1 MPERPDD
8 ELGEPTR
15 RVDSFSDTEFDEY
28 VFTADDGDEDADGA
42 DDLVVPVESHRGAF
56 GEFGGE
62 SSGLIDR
69 TFREK
74 IVLVGVTR
82 QGEDEEDTAR
92 HLDELALL
100 VDTAG
105 ADAVARVEQRRQNPD
120 PATYLGSGKVTE
132 LKELCE
138 AVDADTVVFDDDLS
152 PAQQRNLEKLLG
164 RTAIDR
170 TAVILDIFAQNA
182 HSLEGKAQVEL
193 AQIRYRLPRLRGKG
207 KTLSQ
212 QRGGIG
218 ARQGG
223 GETQLEVD
231 RRRLLRRMHKL
242 EADLKD
248 IQRVRHTQA
257 KARQRSRLHRVA
269 IVGYTNAGKS
279 TLLNRLTD
287 AGVLVEDRL
296 FATLDATTRRLQLP
310 GGETVLL
317 TDTVGFITKLP
328 TQLVEAFKSTLEV
341 VVDADLLVHVI
352 DASAPDPEENI
363 VAVDRVLREIGADEV
378 PQLLVANKLDAD
390 PGGAKRLLVDHPGS
404 VAISARTGEAV
415 DDLLRT
421 IGDRLR
427 GLSTVTELVVP
438 FDRGDVLASLHREG
452 EVLVETATDD
462 GMRVRARLDDAAV
475 SRLREFV
482 VAASPGSPATT

>member
-1 MPERPDD
+1 VADRPV
-8 ELGEPTR
+8 P
-15 RVDSFSDTEFDEY
+15 
-28 VFTADDGDEDADGA
+28 ADG
-42 DDLVVPVESHRGAF
+42 HRGGF

-62 SSGLIDR
+62 SGGLIER
-69 TFREK
+69 SFRER

-82 QGEDEEDTAR
+82 AGEGDEDTER

-105 ADAVARVEQRRQNPD
+105 ADAVARVEQRRPAPD
-120 PATYLGSGKVTE
+120 PATYLGAGKVAE
-132 LKELCE
+132 LRELCE
-138 AVDADTVVFDDDLS
+138 SLDVDTVVFDDELS

-193 AQIRYRLPRLRGKG
+193 AQIRYRLPRLRGRG
-207 KTLSQ
+207 KALSQ

-242 EADLKD
+242 EADLVSV
-248 IQRVRHTQA
+248 QQVRTTQA
-257 KARQRSRLHRVA
+257 KARRRSRLSRVA

-296 FATLDATTRRLQLP
+296 FATLDATTRRLSLP
-310 GGETVLL
+310 GGEAVLL

-341 VVDADLLVHVI
+341 VVDADLLVHVV
-352 DASAPDPEENI
+352 DAAAAEPEEQI
-363 VAVDRVLREIGADEV
+363 AAVDAVLAEIGAGDV
-378 PQLLVANKLDAD
+378 PQLLVANKVDLEPD
-390 PGGAKRLLVDHPGS
+390 GAKRLVVDHAGS
-404 VAISARTGEAV
+404 VAVSARSGEGV

-421 IGDRLR
+421 VGDRLR
-427 GLSTVTELVVP
+427 GLTTVTELVVP

-452 EVLVETATDD
+452 EVLVEAPTDL
-462 GMRVRARLDDAAV
+462 GMRVRARLDDVSA
-475 SRLREFV
+475 SRLAEFV
-482 VAASPGSPATT
+482 VPG

>member
-1 MPERPDD
+1 
-8 ELGEPTR
+8 
-15 RVDSFSDTEFDEY
+15 
-28 VFTADDGDEDADGA
+28 
-42 DDLVVPVESHRGAF
+42 
-56 GEFGGE
+56 
-62 SSGLIDR
+62 
-69 TFREK
+69 
-74 IVLVGVTR
+74 VTR
-82 QGEDEEDTAR
+82 QGEDDEDTAR

-352 DASAPDPEENI
+352 DAAAPDPEENI
-363 VAVDRVLREIGADEV
+363 FAVDRVLDEIGAGEV
-378 PQLLVANKLDAD
+378 PQLLVANKVDASPD
-390 PGGAKRLLVDHPGS
+390 GAKRLLVDHPGS

-427 GLSTVTELVVP
+427 GLSTITELVVP

-462 GMRVRARLDDAAV
+462 GMRVRARLDAAAV

-482 VAASPGSPATT
+482 VAGSPGSPATT